1 MIWVVWFVVTVEDRG
16 DGWILSDGE
25 NAKTHVISSL
35 MFETQWI
42 VFHAE
47 RTVALS
53 YQNIEDND
61 FVSRSG
67 YHQNDIECGIFHAPS
82 TGTTLTL
89 GSQEPTGLGLQS
101 NAQFLVWMSSN
112 ESPIMGTGVSRGSTL
127 WVMTLYTI

>member
-1 MIWVVWFVVTVEDRG
+1 MAVARCQDSYVYSDEVVHVVSGLDGRKG
-16 DGWILSDGE
+16 DGRILSDGE

-53 YQNIEDND
+53 YQDIEDNE

-67 YHQNDIECGIFHAPS
+67 
-82 TGTTLTL
+82 
-89 GSQEPTGLGLQS
+89 
-101 NAQFLVWMSSN
+101 
-112 ESPIMGTGVSRGSTL
+112 
-127 WVMTLYTI
+127 